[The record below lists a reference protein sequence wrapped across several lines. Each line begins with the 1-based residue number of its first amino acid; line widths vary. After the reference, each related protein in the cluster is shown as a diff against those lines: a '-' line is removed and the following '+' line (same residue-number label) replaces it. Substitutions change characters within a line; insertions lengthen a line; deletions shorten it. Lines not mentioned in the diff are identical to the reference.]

1 MGSSWANTC
10 TSIFLSRE
18 QPSQGPLPSILHCSA
33 SLLSNLLRHVD
44 HGPQVSSLCWDFPR
58 SSSTTVNTATS
69 TDPNGIATPLPIQS
83 GMAANS
89 NKFVLINQGDTCNI
103 VAFFNGPIST
113 ENFVL

>member
-1 MGSSWANTC
+1 M
-10 TSIFLSRE
+10 
-18 QPSQGPLPSILHCSA
+18 
-33 SLLSNLLRHVD
+33 
-44 HGPQVSSLCWDFPR
+44 
-58 SSSTTVNTATS
+58 NTATS

-113 ENFVL
+113 ENFVLWNTGVGGTTCNNLQAGTYACIGVV